1 MKSLKRLEKDRK
13 IGDVIIAD
21 VRNLFKLKNEI
32 DDTKIKDKKQISKM
46 INTFNTL

>member
-1 MKSLKRLEKDRK
+1 MKRLEKDRK

-32 DDTKIKDKKQISKM
+32 DDTKIKDKKQISKI